1 MRRSADSTGFNRR
14 STPIAF
20 SSATPW
26 ASGDR
31 TILSGLRFFRAR
43 RCVGLCERL
52 LRGLSGADGGC
63 LLVVPPQQR
72 KFGSAGQPQQRRV
85 NQRSSRSSRTQPPRT
100 PNAYG
105 SLSVKKHSASFRHG
119 SPARDCELLT
129 VSERFPTLLVPPVSF
144 EMQMHVDPQS
154 CEYPS
159 GQSGGAVVVVFRM
172 QRCVAGSTVYSALG
186 PFSGKARTHADG
198 ASTQPPLTVGR

>member
-1 MRRSADSTGFNRR
+1 MRRSADSTGFSRR
-14 STPIAF
+14 STPTAL
-20 SSATPW
+20 SSTTPW
-26 ASGDR
+26 ACGDR

-52 LRGLSGADGGC
+52 LLGLSGADGGP
-63 LLVVPPQQR
+63 LLVPQQR
-72 KFGSAGQPQQRRV
+72 KLGSTGQPQTRRV
-85 NQRSSRSSRTQPPRT
+85 NQMMTKSSRTQPPRT
-100 PNAYG
+100 LNAYG

-144 EMQMHVDPQS
+144 EMQMHVTPQS
-154 CEYPS
+154 CECPS
-159 GQSGGAVVVVFRM
+159 GQSGGAVAVVFRR
-172 QRCVAGSTVYSALG
+172 QRCVVGSTVYDALG